1 MSRHDRTI
9 RFIDPE
15 SLRQPTAF
23 EGLDS
28 LINTISNIQRQEE
41 AIERADEQQAY
52 EREQVE
58 IARQREDDQ
67 QAYIR
72 AENEKD
78 RQIKNEALLFERK
91 NFALNKIDRD
101 YGNDL
106 MGKALAL
113 QALQKTNPDFEG
125 DLSLDARANQLIA
138 QSETIADVNES
149 FTKLYLNPDAT
160 VYDYQDTF
168 NKVDLSSLPPTL
180 QQNIGQQYI
189 QNLKVQQEKEQKL
202 ISENPMLLG
211 LAGRLKTLSAAG
223 KFKSKEFQDISN
235 QYNALY
241 SQLQTPSPV
250 AKDQISIDDLSEE
263 KRRYIFS
270 LDDKGVLDLE
280 DLTLGEQ
287 YESEEALEAALG
299 IDFDD
304 MISMPGPLKPED
316 PGYATQ
322 QAELEQE
329 KITTQGQI
337 NFENVQKELKA
348 KKEEIK
354 LLESDKRFVKN
365 KKDLDEINLKIKKAK
380 KDREELRKKRNELR
394 LSISRLDK
402 SRLNPSLF

>member
-58 IARQREDDQ
+58 IARQREDEQ

-72 AENEKD
+72 AENEKN
-78 RQIKNEALLFERK
+78 RQIENENLLLERK
-91 NFALNKIDRD
+91 NFVLNQIDRD
-101 YGNDL
+101 YENDL
-106 MGKALAL
+106 MGKGLAL
-113 QALQKTNPDFEG
+113 QALKKTNPDFEG
-125 DLSLDARANQLIA
+125 DLSLDVRANQLIS
-138 QSETIADVNES
+138 QSETIADVNEA

-160 VYDYQDTF
+160 SYDYQDTF

-180 QQNIGQQYI
+180 QQNIGQQYV
-189 QNLKVQQEKEQKL
+189 QNLKVQQEKEEKL
-202 ISENPMLLG
+202 ISEDPILIG
-211 LAGRLKTLSAAG
+211 LSARLKTLATTG
-223 KFKSKEFQDISN
+223 KFGKEYQEVLG

-241 SQLQTPSPV
+241 NQLKTPSPV

-287 YESEEALEAALG
+287 YESEDALAQALG

-304 MISMPGPLKPED
+304 MISMPGDLKPGD
-316 PGYATQ
+316 PGYPSQ
-322 QAELEQE
+322 QARFKKQQQLKVKADEFSEVLSEE
-329 KITTQGQI
+329 K
-337 NFENVQKELKA
+337 
-348 KKEEIK
+348 EIK
-354 LLESDKRFVKN
+354 NLIKRLKQDRTVVKSSEELN
-365 KKDLDEINLKIKKAK
+365 EINKQIQENENILKTIRKEIREKA
-380 KDREELRKKRNELR
+380 KDREVFR
-394 LSISRLDK
+394 
-402 SRLNPSLF
+402 PF

>member
-58 IARQREDDQ
+58 IARQREDEQ

-72 AENEKD
+72 AENEKN
-78 RQIKNEALLFERK
+78 RQIENENLLLERK
-91 NFALNKIDRD
+91 NFVLNQIDREYED
-101 YGNDL
+101 DL
-106 MGKALAL
+106 MGKGLAL
-113 QALQKTNPDFEG
+113 QALKKTNPDFEG
-125 DLSLDARANQLIA
+125 DLSLDVRANQLIS
-138 QSETIADVNES
+138 QSETIADVNEA

-160 VYDYQDTF
+160 SYDYQDTF

-189 QNLKVQQEKEQKL
+189 QNLKAQQEKEEKL
-202 ISENPMLLG
+202 ISEDPILIG
-211 LAGRLKTLSAAG
+211 LSARLKTLATTG
-223 KFKSKEFQDISN
+223 KFGKEYQEVLG

-241 SQLQTPSPV
+241 NQLKTPSPV

-287 YESEEALEAALG
+287 YESEDALAQALG

-304 MISMPGPLKPED
+304 MISMPGDLKPGD
-316 PGYATQ
+316 PGYPSQ
-322 QAELEQE
+322 QARFKKQQQLKVKADEFSEVLSEE
-329 KITTQGQI
+329 K
-337 NFENVQKELKA
+337 
-348 KKEEIK
+348 EIK
-354 LLESDKRFVKN
+354 NLIKRLKQDRTVVKSSEELN
-365 KKDLDEINLKIKKAK
+365 EINKQIQENENILKTIRKEIREKA
-380 KDREELRKKRNELR
+380 KDREVFR
-394 LSISRLDK
+394 
-402 SRLNPSLF
+402 PF

>member
-58 IARQREDDQ
+58 IARQREDEQ

-72 AENEKD
+72 AENEKN
-78 RQIKNEALLFERK
+78 RQIENENLLLERK
-91 NFALNKIDRD
+91 NFVLNQIDREYED
-101 YGNDL
+101 DL
-106 MGKALAL
+106 MGKGLAL
-113 QALQKTNPDFEG
+113 QALKKTNPDFEG
-125 DLSLDARANQLIA
+125 DLSLDVRANQLIS
-138 QSETIADVNES
+138 QSETIADVNEA

-160 VYDYQDTF
+160 SYDYQDTF

-189 QNLKVQQEKEQKL
+189 QNLKVQQEKEEKL
-202 ISENPMLLG
+202 ISEDPILIG
-211 LAGRLKTLSAAG
+211 LSARLKTLATTG
-223 KFKSKEFQDISN
+223 KFGKEYQEVLG

-241 SQLQTPSPV
+241 NQLKTPSPV

-287 YESEEALEAALG
+287 YESEDALAQALG

-304 MISMPGPLKPED
+304 MISMPGDLKPGD
-316 PGYATQ
+316 PGYPSQ
-322 QAELEQE
+322 QARFKKQQQLKVKADEFSEVLSEE
-329 KITTQGQI
+329 K
-337 NFENVQKELKA
+337 
-348 KKEEIK
+348 EIK
-354 LLESDKRFVKN
+354 NLIKRLKQDRTVVKSSEELN
-365 KKDLDEINLKIKKAK
+365 EINKQIQENENILKTIRKEIREKA
-380 KDREELRKKRNELR
+380 KDREVFR
-394 LSISRLDK
+394 
-402 SRLNPSLF
+402 PF

>member
-1 MSRHDRTI
+1 MPGHDRI
-9 RFIDPE
+9 RLIDPA
-15 SLRQPTAF
+15 SYQGPSAF

-58 IARQREDDQ
+58 IARQREDEQ

-72 AENEKD
+72 AENEKN
-78 RQIKNEALLFERK
+78 RQIENENLLLERK
-91 NFALNKIDRD
+91 NFVLNQIDREYED
-101 YGNDL
+101 DL
-106 MGKALAL
+106 MGKGLAL
-113 QALQKTNPDFEG
+113 QALKKTNPDFEG
-125 DLSLDARANQLIA
+125 DLSLDVRANQLIS
-138 QSETIADVNES
+138 QSETIADVNEA

-160 VYDYQDTF
+160 SYDYQDTF

-189 QNLKVQQEKEQKL
+189 QNLKVQQEKEEKL
-202 ISENPMLLG
+202 ISEDPILIG
-211 LAGRLKTLSAAG
+211 LSARLKTLATTG
-223 KFKSKEFQDISN
+223 KFGKEYQEVLG

-241 SQLQTPSPV
+241 NQLKTPSPV

-287 YESEEALEAALG
+287 YESEDALAQALG

-304 MISMPGPLKPED
+304 MISMPGDLKPGD
-316 PGYATQ
+316 PGYPSQ
-322 QAELEQE
+322 QARFKKQQQLKVKADEFSEVLSEE
-329 KITTQGQI
+329 K
-337 NFENVQKELKA
+337 
-348 KKEEIK
+348 EIK
-354 LLESDKRFVKN
+354 NLIKRLKQDRTVVKSSEELN
-365 KKDLDEINLKIKKAK
+365 EINKQIQENENILKTIRKEIREKA
-380 KDREELRKKRNELR
+380 KDREVFR
-394 LSISRLDK
+394 
-402 SRLNPSLF
+402 PF

>member
-1 MSRHDRTI
+1 MALPKGISY
-9 RFIDPE
+9 IDLE
-15 SLRQPTAF
+15 NFRQPTAF

-28 LINTISNIQRQEE
+28 FLKRLADYQRQEE
-41 AIERADEQQAY
+41 ARERADEQQAY

-58 IARQREDDQ
+58 ITRQREDDQ

-91 NFALNKIDRD
+91 NFALNEIDRD

-125 DLSLDARANQLIA
+125 DLSLDVRADQLIA
-138 QSETIADVNES
+138 QSETLADSNEA

-160 VYDYQDTF
+160 VYDYQETF
-168 NKVDLSSLPPTL
+168 NKVDLSSLPPVD
-180 QQNIGQQYI
+180 QQRISQQYI

-202 ISENPMLLG
+202 ISENPILLG
-211 LAGRLKTLSAAG
+211 LAGRLKTLSTAG
-223 KFKSKEFQDISN
+223 KFGKEFQDISN
-235 QYNALY
+235 QYKALY
-241 SQLQTPSPV
+241 NQLQTPSPV
-250 AKDQISIDDLSEE
+250 AKDQISIDDLSEVE
-263 KRRYIFS
+263 RRYLFS
-270 LDDKGVLDLE
+270 LDDKGVLDLA
-280 DLTLGEQ
+280 DLTLGET
-287 YESEEALEAALG
+287 YESEEALEQALG
-299 IDFDD
+299 ISFED
-304 MISMPGPLKPED
+304 MISMSGDLKPGD
-316 PGYATQ
+316 PGYPTQ

-337 NFENVQKELKA
+337 NFENAQKELKA

-380 KDREELRKKRNELR
+380 KDREELIKKRNELR
-394 LSISRLDK
+394 LSTSRLDK
-402 SRLNPSLF
+402 SRLSPRLF

>member
-1 MSRHDRTI
+1 MPGHDRI
-9 RFIDPE
+9 RLIDPA
-15 SLRQPTAF
+15 SYQGPSAF
-23 EGLDS
+23 EGLGS
-28 LINTISNIQRQEE
+28 LLNTINTFAQQEKV
-41 AIERADEQQAY
+41 IERADEQQAY

-58 IARQREDDQ
+58 ITRQREDDQ

-91 NFALNKIDRD
+91 NFALNEIDRD

-138 QSETIADVNES
+138 QSETLADSNEV

-160 VYDYQDTF
+160 VYDYQETF
-168 NKVDLSSLPPTL
+168 NKVDLSSLPPVD
-180 QQNIGQQYI
+180 QQRIGQQYI
-189 QNLKVQQEKEQKL
+189 QNLKIQQEKEQKL
-202 ISENPMLLG
+202 INENPMLLG

-223 KFKSKEFQDISN
+223 KFESKEFQDISN

-270 LDDKGVLDLE
+270 LDDKGVLDLA

-287 YESEEALEAALG
+287 YESEEALEQALG
-299 IDFDD
+299 ISFED
-304 MISMPGPLKPED
+304 MISMSGDLKPGD
-316 PGYATQ
+316 PGYPTQ
-322 QAELEQE
+322 VAELEQE

-337 NFENVQKELKA
+337 NFENVLKELKA

-380 KDREELRKKRNELR
+380 KDREELTKKRNELR
-394 LSISRLDK
+394 LSTSRLDK
-402 SRLNPSLF
+402 SRLNPRLF

>member
-58 IARQREDDQ
+58 IARQREDEQ

-78 RQIKNEALLFERK
+78 RQIENENLLLERK
-91 NFALNKIDRD
+91 NFVLNQIDREYED
-101 YGNDL
+101 DL
-106 MGKALAL
+106 MGKGLAL
-113 QALQKTNPDFEG
+113 QALKKTNPDFEG
-125 DLSLDARANQLIA
+125 DLSLDVRANQLIS
-138 QSETIADVNES
+138 QSETIADVNEA

-160 VYDYQDTF
+160 SYDYQDTF

-180 QQNIGQQYI
+180 QQNIGQQYV
-189 QNLKVQQEKEQKL
+189 QNLKVQQEKEEKL
-202 ISENPMLLG
+202 ISEDPILIG
-211 LAGRLKTLSAAG
+211 LSARLKTLATTG
-223 KFKSKEFQDISN
+223 KFGKEYQEVLG

-241 SQLQTPSPV
+241 NQLKTPSPV

-287 YESEEALEAALG
+287 YESEDALAQALG

-304 MISMPGPLKPED
+304 MISMPGDLKPGD
-316 PGYATQ
+316 PGYPSQ
-322 QAELEQE
+322 QARFKKQQQLKVKADEFSEVLSEE
-329 KITTQGQI
+329 K
-337 NFENVQKELKA
+337 
-348 KKEEIK
+348 EIK
-354 LLESDKRFVKN
+354 NLIKRLKQDRTVVKSSEELN
-365 KKDLDEINLKIKKAK
+365 EINKQIQENENILKTIRKEIREKA
-380 KDREELRKKRNELR
+380 KDREVFR
-394 LSISRLDK
+394 
-402 SRLNPSLF
+402 PF

>member
-58 IARQREDDQ
+58 IARQREDEQ

-72 AENEKD
+72 AENEKN
-78 RQIKNEALLFERK
+78 RQIENENLLLERK
-91 NFALNKIDRD
+91 NFVLNQIDREYED
-101 YGNDL
+101 DL
-106 MGKALAL
+106 MGKGLAL
-113 QALQKTNPDFEG
+113 QALKKTNPDFEG
-125 DLSLDARANQLIA
+125 DLSLDVRANQLIS
-138 QSETIADVNES
+138 QSETIADVNEA

-160 VYDYQDTF
+160 SYDYQDTF

-180 QQNIGQQYI
+180 QQNIGQQYV
-189 QNLKVQQEKEQKL
+189 QNLKVQQEKEEKL
-202 ISENPMLLG
+202 ISEDPILIG
-211 LAGRLKTLSAAG
+211 LSARLKTLATTG
-223 KFKSKEFQDISN
+223 KFGKEYQEVLG

-241 SQLQTPSPV
+241 NQLKTPSPV

-287 YESEEALEAALG
+287 YESEDALAQALG

-304 MISMPGPLKPED
+304 MISMPGDLKPGD
-316 PGYATQ
+316 PGYPSQ
-322 QAELEQE
+322 QARFKKQQQLKVKADEFSEVLSEE
-329 KITTQGQI
+329 K
-337 NFENVQKELKA
+337 
-348 KKEEIK
+348 EIK
-354 LLESDKRFVKN
+354 NLLEV
-365 KKDLDEINLKIKKAK
+365 
-380 KDREELRKKRNELR
+380 
-394 LSISRLDK
+394 
-402 SRLNPSLF
+402 

>member
-1 MSRHDRTI
+1 MPGHDRI
-9 RFIDPE
+9 RFIDPASYE
-15 SLRQPTAF
+15 SPSAF

-72 AENEKD
+72 AENEKN
-78 RQIKNEALLFERK
+78 RQIENENLLLERK
-91 NFALNKIDRD
+91 NFVLNQIDRE
-101 YGNDL
+101 YENDL
-106 MGKALAL
+106 MGKGLAL
-113 QALQKTNPDFEG
+113 QALKKTNPDFEG
-125 DLSLDARANQLIA
+125 DLSLDVRADQLMS

-160 VYDYQDTF
+160 SYDYQDTF

-223 KFKSKEFQDISN
+223 KFESKEFQDISN

-263 KRRYIFS
+263 KRSYLFS
-270 LDDKGVLDLE
+270 LDDKGEIDLE
-280 DLTLGEQ
+280 DFTLGET
-287 YESEEALEAALG
+287 YESEEALEQALG
-299 IDFDD
+299 ISFED
-304 MISMPGPLKPED
+304 MISMSGDLKPGD
-316 PGYATQ
+316 PGYPTQ
-322 QAELEQE
+322 QVELEQE
-329 KITTQGQI
+329 KTTTQGQI
-337 NFENVQKELKA
+337 NFENVLKELKV

-354 LLESDKRFVKN
+354 LLESDKSFVKN

-394 LSISRLDK
+394 LSASRLDK
-402 SRLNPSLF
+402 SRLNPRLF

>member
-1 MSRHDRTI
+1 
-9 RFIDPE
+9 
-15 SLRQPTAF
+15 
-23 EGLDS
+23 
-28 LINTISNIQRQEE
+28 
-41 AIERADEQQAY
+41 
-52 EREQVE
+52 
-58 IARQREDDQ
+58 
-67 QAYIR
+67 
-72 AENEKD
+72 
-78 RQIKNEALLFERK
+78 LFERK

-270 LDDKGVLDLE
+270 LDDKGVLDLA
-280 DLTLGEQ
+280 DLTFGEQ

-299 IDFDD
+299 IDFED

>member
-1 MSRHDRTI
+1 MPGHDRRI

-15 SLRQPTAF
+15 SLRQPSAF

-28 LINTISNIQRQEE
+28 LINTINNIQRQEE

-58 IARQREDDQ
+58 IARQREDEQ

-78 RQIKNEALLFERK
+78 RQIQNEKNTLERK
-91 NFALNKIDRD
+91 NFALNEIDRD

-113 QALQKTNPDFEG
+113 QALKKTNPDFEG
-125 DLSLDARANQLIA
+125 DLSLDVRANQLIS
-138 QSETIADVNES
+138 QSETITDVNEA

-160 VYDYQDTF
+160 SYDYQDTF

-189 QNLKVQQEKEQKL
+189 QNLKVQQEKEEKL
-202 ISENPMLLG
+202 ITENPMLLG
-211 LAGRLKTLSAAG
+211 LSGRLKTLATTG
-223 KFKSKEFQDISN
+223 NFGKEFQDISN
-235 QYNALY
+235 QYKALY
-241 SQLQTPSPV
+241 NQLKTPSPV

-263 KRRYIFS
+263 KRKYIFS

-287 YESEEALEAALG
+287 YESEDALAQALG

-304 MISMPGPLKPED
+304 MISMPGPLKPGD
-316 PGYATQ
+316 PGYATE
-322 QAELEQE
+322 QAKLEQE
-329 KITTQGQI
+329 KTAT
-337 NFENVQKELKA
+337 
-348 KKEEIK
+348 
-354 LLESDKRFVKN
+354 
-365 KKDLDEINLKIKKAK
+365 
-380 KDREELRKKRNELR
+380 
-394 LSISRLDK
+394 
-402 SRLNPSLF
+402 

>member
-58 IARQREDDQ
+58 IARQREDEQ

-72 AENEKD
+72 AENEKN
-78 RQIKNEALLFERK
+78 RQIENENLLLERK
-91 NFALNKIDRD
+91 NFVLNQIDREYED
-101 YGNDL
+101 DL
-106 MGKALAL
+106 MGKGLAL
-113 QALQKTNPDFEG
+113 QALKKTNPDFEG
-125 DLSLDARANQLIA
+125 DLSLDVRANQLIS
-138 QSETIADVNES
+138 QSETIADVNEA

-160 VYDYQDTF
+160 SYDYQDTF

-180 QQNIGQQYI
+180 QQNIGQQYV
-189 QNLKVQQEKEQKL
+189 QNLKVQQEKEEKL
-202 ISENPMLLG
+202 ISEDPILIG
-211 LAGRLKTLSAAG
+211 LSARLKTLATTG
-223 KFKSKEFQDISN
+223 KFGKEYQEVLG

-241 SQLQTPSPV
+241 NQLKTPSPV

-287 YESEEALEAALG
+287 YESEDALAQALG

-304 MISMPGPLKPED
+304 MISMPGDLKPGD
-316 PGYATQ
+316 PGYPSQ
-322 QAELEQE
+322 QARFKKQQQLKVKADEFSEVLSEE
-329 KITTQGQI
+329 K
-337 NFENVQKELKA
+337 
-348 KKEEIK
+348 EIK
-354 LLESDKRFVKN
+354 NLIKRLKQDRTVVKSSEELN
-365 KKDLDEINLKIKKAK
+365 EINKQIQENENILKTIRKEIREKA
-380 KDREELRKKRNELR
+380 KDREVFR
-394 LSISRLDK
+394 
-402 SRLNPSLF
+402 PF

>member
-1 MSRHDRTI
+1 MPGHDRI
-9 RFIDPE
+9 RLIDPA
-15 SLRQPTAF
+15 SYQGPSAF

-58 IARQREDDQ
+58 IARQREDEQ

-78 RQIKNEALLFERK
+78 RQIQNENLLLERK
-91 NFALNKIDRD
+91 NFVLNQIDRD
-101 YGNDL
+101 YENDL
-106 MGKALAL
+106 MGKGLAL
-113 QALQKTNPDFEG
+113 QALKKTNPDFEG
-125 DLSLDARANQLIA
+125 DLSLDVRANQLIS

-160 VYDYQDTF
+160 SYDYQDTF
-168 NKVDLSSLPPTL
+168 NKVDLSSLPPVD
-180 QQNIGQQYI
+180 QQRLGQQYI
-189 QNLKVQQEKEQKL
+189 QNLKVQQEKEEKL

-211 LAGRLKTLSAAG
+211 LSARLKTLASAG
-223 KFKSKEFQDISN
+223 NFEKEFQDISS

-241 SQLQTPSPV
+241 NQLKTPSPV

-304 MISMPGPLKPED
+304 MISMSGPLKPGD

-337 NFENVQKELKA
+337 NLENVQKELKA

-365 KKDLDEINLKIKKAK
+365 KKDFDEINLKIKKAK

-394 LSISRLDK
+394 LSTSRFDK

>member
-58 IARQREDDQ
+58 IARQREDEQ

-72 AENEKD
+72 AENEKN
-78 RQIKNEALLFERK
+78 RQIENENLLLERK
-91 NFALNKIDRD
+91 NFVLNQIDREYED
-101 YGNDL
+101 DL
-106 MGKALAL
+106 MGKGLAL
-113 QALQKTNPDFEG
+113 QALKKTNPDFEG
-125 DLSLDARANQLIA
+125 DLSLDVRANQLIS

-160 VYDYQDTF
+160 SYDYQDTF

-180 QQNIGQQYI
+180 QQNIGQQYV
-189 QNLKVQQEKEQKL
+189 QNLKVQQEKEEKL
-202 ISENPMLLG
+202 ISEDPILIG
-211 LAGRLKTLSAAG
+211 LSARLKTLATTG
-223 KFKSKEFQDISN
+223 KFGKEYQEVLG

-241 SQLQTPSPV
+241 NQLKTPSPV

-287 YESEEALEAALG
+287 YESEDALAQALG

-304 MISMPGPLKPED
+304 MISMPGDLKPGD
-316 PGYATQ
+316 PGYPSQ
-322 QAELEQE
+322 QARFKKQQQLKVKADEFSEVLSEE
-329 KITTQGQI
+329 K
-337 NFENVQKELKA
+337 
-348 KKEEIK
+348 EIK
-354 LLESDKRFVKN
+354 NLIKRLKQDRTVVKSSEELN
-365 KKDLDEINLKIKKAK
+365 EINKQIQENENILKTIRKEIREKA
-380 KDREELRKKRNELR
+380 KDREVFR
-394 LSISRLDK
+394 
-402 SRLNPSLF
+402 PF

>member
-58 IARQREDDQ
+58 IARQREDEQ

-72 AENEKD
+72 AENEKN
-78 RQIKNEALLFERK
+78 RQIENENLLLERK
-91 NFALNKIDRD
+91 NFVLNQIDREYED
-101 YGNDL
+101 DL
-106 MGKALAL
+106 MGKGLAL
-113 QALQKTNPDFEG
+113 QALKKTNPDFEG
-125 DLSLDARANQLIA
+125 DLSLDVRANQLIS
-138 QSETIADVNES
+138 QSETIADVNEA

-160 VYDYQDTF
+160 SYDYQDTF

-189 QNLKVQQEKEQKL
+189 QNLKAQQEKEEKL
-202 ISENPMLLG
+202 ISENPILLG
-211 LAGRLKTLSAAG
+211 LSARLKTLATTG
-223 KFKSKEFQDISN
+223 KFGKEYQEVLG

-241 SQLQTPSPV
+241 NQLKTPSPV

-287 YESEEALEAALG
+287 YESEDALAQALG

-304 MISMPGPLKPED
+304 MISMPGDLKPGD
-316 PGYATQ
+316 PGYPSQ
-322 QAELEQE
+322 QARFKKQQQLKVKADEFSEVLSEE
-329 KITTQGQI
+329 K
-337 NFENVQKELKA
+337 
-348 KKEEIK
+348 EIK
-354 LLESDKRFVKN
+354 NLIKRLKQDRTVVKSSEELN
-365 KKDLDEINLKIKKAK
+365 EINKQIQENENILKTIRKEIREKA
-380 KDREELRKKRNELR
+380 KDREVFR
-394 LSISRLDK
+394 
-402 SRLNPSLF
+402 PF

>member
-58 IARQREDDQ
+58 IARQREDEQ

-91 NFALNKIDRD
+91 NFALNEIDRE
-101 YGNDL
+101 YENDL
-106 MGKALAL
+106 MGKGLAL
-113 QALQKTNPDFEG
+113 QALKKTNPDFEG
-125 DLSLDARANQLIA
+125 DLSLDVRANQLIS
-138 QSETIADVNES
+138 QSETIADVNEA

-160 VYDYQDTF
+160 SYDYQDTF

-189 QNLKVQQEKEQKL
+189 QNLKVQQEKEEKL
-202 ISENPMLLG
+202 ISEDPILIG
-211 LAGRLKTLSAAG
+211 LSARLKTLATTG
-223 KFKSKEFQDISN
+223 KFGKEYQEVLG

-241 SQLQTPSPV
+241 NQLKTPSPV

-287 YESEEALEAALG
+287 YESEDALAQALG

-304 MISMPGPLKPED
+304 MISMPGDLKPGD
-316 PGYATQ
+316 PGYPSQ
-322 QAELEQE
+322 QARFKKQQQLKVKADEFSEVLSEE
-329 KITTQGQI
+329 K
-337 NFENVQKELKA
+337 
-348 KKEEIK
+348 EIK
-354 LLESDKRFVKN
+354 NLIKRLKQDRTVVKSSEELN
-365 KKDLDEINLKIKKAK
+365 EINKQIQENENILKTIRKEIREKA
-380 KDREELRKKRNELR
+380 KDREVFR
-394 LSISRLDK
+394 
-402 SRLNPSLF
+402 PF